1 MDALQYRGKHL
12 RKRAG
17 GGGKPRAGGQTA
29 DLGEGEEIWLEAGL
43 LHMTT
48 QAEQGRVG
56 NYESSIQLPVFV
68 KPMS

>member
-1 MDALQYRGKHL
+1 MER
-12 RKRAG
+12 
-17 GGGKPRAGGQTA
+17 KPRAGGQIA
-29 DLGEGEEIWLEAGL
+29 DLGEGEETWLEAGL

-56 NYESSIQLPVFV
+56 NYESSIQLPMFV